1 MAIVPIDV
9 DDVELDGVVVVA
21 IGTIVI
27 VDEVVLAVIGTIG
40 SIVIVFV

>member
-21 IGTIVI
+21 IGTIVP